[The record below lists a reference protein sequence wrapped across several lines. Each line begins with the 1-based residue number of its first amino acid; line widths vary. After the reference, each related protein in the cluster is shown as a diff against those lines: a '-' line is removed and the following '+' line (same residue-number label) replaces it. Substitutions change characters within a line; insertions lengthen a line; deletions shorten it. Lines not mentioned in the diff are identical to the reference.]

1 MPSTTSS
8 RDSADPDPTDSASA
22 GAGPA
27 ALAEAVARRT
37 GRPFADPSLL
47 ELALRHRSWC
57 AEHPGE
63 PSNERLELLGDAVL
77 GMVVTDHVFHR
88 FPAASEG
95 ELAKIRASVV
105 SAVTLSEVAR
115 ELHLGEAV
123 LLGKGEDASGGRDKP
138 SILAD
143 AMEAVIGAV
152 YLDGGATP
160 AAELVLGLLA
170 ERIGAAAEGP
180 GGTDYKT
187 QLQELAARRFEQLP
201 VYDVESAG
209 PDHQRRFSATVRL
222 DGRPFGT
229 GEGRSKKQAEQAAA
243 RAAWDRLRD
252 DETARAP
259 GGDRGEERGVGG
271 PDPGSWPSVAAG
283 GESHA

>member
-88 FPAASEG
+88 FPTASEG

-105 SAVTLSEVAR
+105 SAVTLSE
-115 ELHLGEAV
+115 AV
-123 LLGKGEDASGGRDKP
+123 VSAMDAVFRLIVDQVQRLRLRTGSTRALQHPFDDLMGQAPLP
-138 SILAD
+138 SRASHNSQNFHCLCF
-143 AMEAVIGAV
+143 
-152 YLDGGATP
+152 
-160 AAELVLGLLA
+160 LLA
-170 ERIGAAAEGP
+170 C
-180 GGTDYKT
+180 
-187 QLQELAARRFEQLP
+187 
-201 VYDVESAG
+201 
-209 PDHQRRFSATVRL
+209 
-222 DGRPFGT
+222 
-229 GEGRSKKQAEQAAA
+229 
-243 RAAWDRLRD
+243 
-252 DETARAP
+252 
-259 GGDRGEERGVGG
+259 
-271 PDPGSWPSVAAG
+271 SV
-283 GESHA
+283 SY